1 MINLTILKICYSIN
15 ILRNRHFPNRRK
27 LKKPLLI
34 PRKVKSFT
42 SNSVT
47 VISKLSGTHSYQ
59 YILKFTFV
67 GLVPK
72 SEHTANGVLEK
83 SDLEGELVTKNQVD
97 KNGGENTQG
106 NTGKMLYSILPI
118 CQFILIRIT

>member
-1 MINLTILKICYSIN
+1 MPKICYSIN

-47 VISKLSGTHSYQ
+47 VISKHSYQ

-72 SEHTANGVLEK
+72 SEDTANGDLEK

-97 KNGGENTQG
+97 KNGGESTQG
-106 NTGKMLYSILPI
+106 NTGKMLYAILPI
-118 CQFILIRIT
+118 CQVILIHIT